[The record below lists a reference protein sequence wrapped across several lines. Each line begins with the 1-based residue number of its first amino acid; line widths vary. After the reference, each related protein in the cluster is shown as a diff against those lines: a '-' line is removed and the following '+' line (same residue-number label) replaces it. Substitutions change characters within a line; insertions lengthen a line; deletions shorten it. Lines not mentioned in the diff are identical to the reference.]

1 MFKFLNH
8 QDFLKNV
15 SMLASGTG
23 LSQVIT
29 ILVAPLLTRLF
40 MPEDYG
46 FFAIFIS
53 IVAILSV
60 LATCRYEMA
69 IILPRKSRD
78 GEEIYL
84 LSVLIAFT
92 MSIFIFFIIFFFSE
106 NINLYI
112 GFTESSY
119 LIYLIPLFVLFTG
132 MGLSNDFFL
141 NRNKDYSSMSYLK
154 ISQSLSI
161 ATVTLI
167 LGYFSFGVYGLVL
180 GNLIGMLIFVI
191 AGIFFSSKFFNLNLL
206 NINFLR
212 LRILFKENIDFLRYG
227 TPAGIVGVSA
237 YQSFFIFSGIHFGSY
252 ILGLFYLVERIV
264 GLPSSIIGNSFGQ
277 VFYQRVS
284 KIKINES
291 FTEVRNFLVGLT
303 IISILIHLC
312 IYLLLYYFLA
322 PIFGNEWTGAIEF
335 VKYFILIGSFSFI
348 FAPLSYL
355 FNYLRIQFANLI
367 WQIFWLITNFI
378 IFIICIF
385 LDMDIHGFMMLYSVK
400 QIVIYSIGIA
410 GILIY
415 IKRIQV
421 G

>member
-1 MFKFLNH
+1 MLRFLNY

-15 SMLASGTG
+15 SMLASGTA

-29 ILVAPLLTRLF
+29 ILIAPLLTRLF

-69 IILPRKSRD
+69 IILPKQSKE

-84 LSVLIAFT
+84 LSVLISFS
-92 MSIFIFFIIFFFSE
+92 MSIFIFFIVYFFSE
-106 NINLYI
+106 NINLI
-112 GFTESSY
+112 FNFSESAY
-119 LIYLIPLFVLFTG
+119 LIYLIPLFVLFAG
-132 MGLSNDFFL
+132 IGLSNDFFL

-154 ISQSLSI
+154 ISQSISI
-161 ATVTLI
+161 AMATLI
-167 LGYFSFGVYGLVL
+167 LGYFSFGVHGLIL

-191 AGIFFSSKFFNLNLL
+191 AGLFFSKKFFHINLL
-206 NINFLR
+206 KINFLR
-212 LRILFKENIDFLRYG
+212 LRMLFKENIDFLRYG
-227 TPAGIVGVSA
+227 TPAGIIGVSA

-284 KIKINES
+284 KIKIVES

-303 IISILIHLC
+303 VISILIHLS

-322 PIFGNEWTGAIEF
+322 PIFGNEWSEAISF
-335 VKYFILIGSFSFI
+335 IKYFILVGSFSFI

-367 WQIFWLITNFI
+367 WQIVWLISNFI

-385 LDMDIHGFMMLYSVK
+385 LEMDIHEFMMLYTVK
-400 QIVIYSIGIA
+400 QLVIYSFGIA

-415 IKRIQV
+415 IKMVKI

>member
-69 IILPRKSRD
+69 IILPRHSRD

-106 NINLYI
+106 NINQYI
-112 GFTESSY
+112 GFTESYY

-180 GNLIGMLIFVI
+180 GNLIWMLIFVI

-378 IFIICIF
+378 IFIMCIF